1 MCCFAI
7 FAVQFRSV
15 KIYKGYSDFK
25 AVNPVVTIG
34 MFDGV
39 HRGHISLINRVV
51 SAAHN
56 LHGESVAVSFEPHP
70 RIVLSGDRSLRFL
83 TSLDEKISLLEKAGL
98 DKLVIIP
105 FTKEFSRLGA
115 CDFVK
120 EVLLEGLG
128 TLNLVVGFDHQFG
141 HRGGGSAT
149 TVGECAAKYGFKM
162 ERVGPYIENDTP
174 VSSSAIRD
182 LIRSGDLV
190 AANKLL
196 GYDYF
201 LKGSVVEGLRI
212 GRAMGYPTAN
222 LKPDYEFKLIPDS
235 GVYAVEVE
243 FENNF
248 YQAMLYIG
256 TRPTLPESDG
266 KVSIEAHLLNYDG
279 NLYDK
284 SICIHFRHRLRGDI
298 KFENKD
304 LLREQIDKDKKD
316 TIRILNT

>member
-1 MCCFAI
+1 M
-7 FAVQFRSV
+7 

-25 AVNPVVTIG
+25 AVKPVVTIG

-39 HRGHISLINRVV
+39 HRGHISLINRTVEM
-51 SAAHN
+51 ARE
-56 LHGESVAVSFEPHP
+56 LKGEAVALTFEPHP
-70 RIVLSGDRSLRFL
+70 RIILSGGDTSLRFL
-83 TSLDEKISLLEKAGL
+83 TSLDEKVSLLEKAGL
-98 DKLVIIP
+98 DHLVIIP
-105 FTKEFSRLGA
+105 FTKKFSKLSA

-128 TLNLVVGFDHQFG
+128 AHDLAVGFDHQFG

-149 TVGECAAKYGFKM
+149 SVGECAARYGFRM
-162 ERVGPYIENDTP
+162 ERVGPYIENDIP
-174 VSSSAIRD
+174 VSSSSIRD
-182 LIRSGDLV
+182 LIQMGAL
-190 AANKLL
+190 AKANSLL

-201 LKGSVVEGLRI
+201 LKGKVIEGLQI

-222 LKPDYEFKLIPDS
+222 LKPDYEFKLIPER

-266 KVSIEAHLLNYDG
+266 KVSIEAHLFNYDG

-284 SICIHFRHRLRGDI
+284 SISIHFRHRLRGDI
-298 KFENKD
+298 KFANRA

-316 TIRILNT
+316 TIRILNI